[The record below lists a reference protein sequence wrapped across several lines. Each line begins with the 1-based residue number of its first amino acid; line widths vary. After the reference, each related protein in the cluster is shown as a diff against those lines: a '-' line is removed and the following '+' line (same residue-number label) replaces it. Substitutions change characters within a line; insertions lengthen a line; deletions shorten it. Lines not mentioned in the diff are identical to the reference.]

1 MVDTTEKKDNK
12 NIFDIVGK
20 LSDTLI
26 YEQTTGK
33 DIVEAQCRRLKQ
45 DQKEKCQNAYN
56 DFYAYRYAI
65 ESYSTFD
72 ANMIGNM
79 LAILISLIEGKN
91 FVFKLTEYNYND
103 TYIGEYDAIGV
114 RKTKKIQMIIDEEDF
129 PYWRPS
135 TPDFEGVWYFP
146 KELKEKYGEK
156 ANFNSHFIIL
166 NMQPGYKD
174 YSQTITFYELYKD
187 KLNQLV
193 DFGKFDYAKGL
204 IDAIVQFRFENNL
217 DVFREED
224 LMAFLNVCLDKAKN
238 NYLSI
243 CFETLKDKMLARIVS
258 GNN

>member
-1 MVDTTEKKDNK
+1 MVDTTEKKENK

-33 DIVEAQCRRLKQ
+33 KSVEVECHRLKQ
-45 DQKEKCQNAYN
+45 EQKEKCQKAYN
-56 DFYAYRYAI
+56 DFYAYQEAV
-65 ESYSTFD
+65 ELFSTFD

-79 LAILISLIEGKN
+79 LAIFISLIEGKN
-91 FVFKLTEYNYND
+91 YIFKLTDYDYND
-103 TYIGEYDAIGV
+103 TYIGEYEAMPV
-114 RKTKKIQMIIDEEDF
+114 RKTKNIEMIIDEEDF

-156 ANFNSHFIIL
+156 ANFNSHVIIL
-166 NMQPGYKD
+166 NMQPSYKG

-193 DFGKFDYAKGL
+193 DFGKFDYAKDL
-204 IDAIVQFRFENNL
+204 IDAIVQFRFENNM
-217 DVFREED
+217 DIFKEED
-224 LMAFLNVCLDKAKN
+224 LMAFLNACLGKAKDN
-238 NYLSI
+238 NLSVY
-243 CFETLKDKMLARIVS
+243 FQTLKDKMLTRTIS
-258 GNN
+258 ENN